1 MQTNAEYTKE
11 WSENFALLE
20 FAGLQLLI
28 PQTDVYS
35 LEPSVDMTPPSGISF
50 DSVGEFV
57 QSGQVW
63 SLYAL
68 SSDLDPLGVSPEN
81 YRIAILLKNVQ
92 PVFGLLCEQVDTVK
106 RSEISIHPIPDAMQN
121 KNSPILA
128 LALHDSVL
136 GYISSASALSS
147 LFLY

>member
-1 MQTNAEYTKE
+1 MQTNPVFANE

-20 FAGLQLLI
+20 FAGLQMLI
-28 PQTDVYS
+28 PQTDIYS
-35 LEPSVDMTPPSGISF
+35 LEPAVDMSPPSGISF

-57 QSGQVW
+57 QSGHVW

-68 SSDLDPLGVSPEN
+68 SADLDVLGICPET
-81 YRIAILLKNVQ
+81 YRIAILFKNVQ
-92 PVFGLLCEQVDTVK
+92 PVFGLLCEQVDTIK

-121 KNSPILA
+121 KYSPILA